1 MHIKTDSAVSR
12 FVRYVVLAACACMA
26 VALLASCTPG
36 AQEKDPAQLNREY
49 MSSVNRISNE
59 ASEAL
64 ADFGEAAGKGD
75 LAAMRVAAAD
85 AGKKLEKI
93 SGLTAPEALADV
105 HSEYQSGAQ
114 SLSEALS
121 AYIDVYGRALNLD
134 TEDAKVQA
142 EVESAL
148 KEVRVQYENAVKH
161 LALADEKVAE
171 FAGGEDGEDA
181 QGASDAATGDAADA
195 GK

>member
-1 MHIKTDSAVSR
+1 MHIKTDSAALR
-12 FVRYVVLAACACMA
+12 FVRCVALAACACMA
-26 VALLASCTPG
+26 VAFLASCAPG

-93 SGLTAPEALADV
+93 SDLTAPEALADV

-121 AYIDVYGRALNLD
+121 SYIDVYGRTLNLD
-134 TEDAKVQA
+134 TEDAKA
-142 EVESAL
+142 KADVESAL

-171 FAGGEDGEDA
+171 FAGAEGGEDA
-181 QGASDAATGDAADA
+181 QGASDAAAGSAANA